1 MMRGRNRQRGTEK
14 RGGGVSTLELRGR
27 THQCVLVWL
36 LSGFA
41 LKRLHS
47 ISELPSDVMVLE
59 TLSKNRSSR
68 L

>member
-36 LSGFA
+36 LSGPA

-47 ISELPSDVMVLE
+47 ISELPSDVMV
-59 TLSKNRSSR
+59 
-68 L
+68 